1 MGLYDNDDEVGADDI
16 YIETSGDDEDEVGAA
31 RARPKA
37 RSKKGRAAFRRIAFL
52 PQTAIAAASTAVLPV
67 VLNAPFKGI
76 GMRMAGLE
84 MEKLLFNGA
93 VIRGRPQEGSSG
105 SVGCAIFAAGE
116 TYFWEWDTANPGEN
130 FTLSFSNTDDG
141 ALTPRGYMIG
151 YLAP

>member
-1 MGLYDNDDEVGADDI
+1 MGPLLLSMVGGVAAAAAGHVFNRAQATPKALPGASSGEPTKGSEMGLYDNDDEVGADDI

-76 GMRMAGLE
+76 GMR
-84 MEKLLFNGA
+84 
-93 VIRGRPQEGSSG
+93 
-105 SVGCAIFAAGE
+105 
-116 TYFWEWDTANPGEN
+116 
-130 FTLSFSNTDDG
+130 
-141 ALTPRGYMIG
+141 
-151 YLAP
+151 